1 MAQATSLTIGTS
13 RKVSA
18 NYQSHEVSVAVSYDV
33 ERGDPD
39 LLQLAAQKASEVE
52 QVYQAV
58 SSQLRGEQ
66 QEETRRQPLSLVRD
80 DGDDQDP
87 SSTPGEVSE
96 SSPVESPPTEPLPG
110 ELDYFAE
117 DGNGSVTAEELAT
130 KAQVRAVYALATR
143 LNMSRVE
150 LQELLRVRFG
160 TAEAEQLRKSQATAM
175 LLELQRKDRQRVKE
189 SKVA

>member
-58 SSQLRGEQ
+58 SSRLRGEQ
-66 QEETRRQPLSLVRD
+66 TEEARRQPLSLVRD
-80 DGDDQDP
+80 DGADEAP
-87 SSTPGEVSE
+87 SSTPGEAPD
-96 SSPVESPPTEPLPG
+96 SPPAEPSPAESPSGEP
-110 ELDYFAE
+110 DYFAE
-117 DGNGSVTAEELAT
+117 DGSGSATAEALAT
-130 KAQVRAVYALATR
+130 KAQVRAVHALGAR

-160 TAEAEQLRKSQATAM
+160 ITEAEQLRKSQATAM

-189 SKVA
+189 HQAA